1 MHNLEKK
8 YSFPAVI
15 LVVDDEGAIKAMMQK
30 SIENAGYLCLAAQSG
45 REAMDLLNRRQIDVV
60 ITDIKMPGINGIELT
75 RHIKK
80 NYTSDVIIMTGY
92 VEDFRY
98 EDIINLGASDFLQ
111 KPISIKELVVR
122 LKRVLRERRILEER
136 NRAEMELKTGLQRIH
151 KAFSGIIEA
160 MQHAIEH
167 RDPYTA
173 GHQRKV
179 ANLALAIAR
188 ELRMPEE
195 RIEGLRMA
203 GLIHDL
209 GKISIPSEILSKP
222 RKLSKLEFGIMQT
235 HPQVAYDIL
244 KPIEFPWS
252 VAEIIFQHHER
263 LNGSGYPRGIIGE
276 SILQEAKILAVADV
290 VEAMAS
296 HRPYR
301 PSIGIRYA
309 LNEVEKNKNEL
320 YDLEVVETCLAL
332 FREKGYELVE

>member
-1 MHNLEKK
+1 MSKNETNAF
-8 YSFPAVI
+8 SPAVI
-15 LVVDDEGAIKAMMQK
+15 LVVDDEGAIKTMIQK
-30 SIENAGYLCLAAQSG
+30 SIEKAGYLCLAARSG
-45 REAMDLLNRRQIDVV
+45 REAMGVLDRQAVDVV
-60 ITDIKMPGINGIELT
+60 ITDISMPGINGIELT
-75 RHIKK
+75 RHVKK
-80 NYTSDVIIMTGY
+80 NYASDVIIMTGY

-136 NRAEMELKTGLQRIH
+136 NQAELELKRGLQRIH
-151 KAFSGIIEA
+151 KGFSGIIEA

-179 ANLALAIAR
+179 ANLAQAIAI
-188 ELRMPEE
+188 ELGLPKE

-209 GKISIPSEILSKP
+209 GKISVPSEILSRP
-222 RKLSKLEFGIMQT
+222 RKLSTLEFGIMQT

-244 KPIEFPWS
+244 EPIEFPWS
-252 VAEIIFQHHER
+252 VADIIFQHHER
-263 LNGSGYPRGIIGE
+263 LDGSGYPRGIFGDK
-276 SILQEAKILAVADV
+276 ILQEAKILAVADV

-301 PSIGIRYA
+301 PSIGIQFA
-309 LNEVEKNKNEL
+309 LDEVVKNMNKL
-320 YDLEVVETCLAL
+320 YDPEVVETCLML
-332 FREKGYELVE
+332 FQQKGFELVE